1 MAWIS
6 VTRSSVVVVEV
17 LAVGTA
23 VFGGDVAGVV
33 PTLVQAPNPRSDAIK
48 RTTKRVY
55 IWLQQYGTWSRA
67 QDPPKPVFPNPQNQ

>member
-1 MAWIS
+1 VITGS
-6 VTRSSVVVVEV
+6 IVVVEV

-23 VFGGDVAGVV
+23 VFGGDVAGVL

-55 IWLQQYGTWSRA
+55 IWFQQYGT
-67 QDPPKPVFPNPQNQ
+67 